1 MKLILLFGSALAI
14 IFYRNL
20 LTEIFEGEMI
30 GGGIDWVLLML
41 HLSVFDYWVVL
52 WETQA

>member
-14 IFYRNL
+14 TFYRNL

-30 GGGIDWVLLML
+30 GGGGGIDWVL
-41 HLSVFDYWVVL
+41 FDASFVGF
-52 WETQA
+52 

>member
-14 IFYRNL
+14 TFYRNL

-30 GGGIDWVLLML
+30 GGGIDWVL
-41 HLSVFDYWVVL
+41 FDASFVGF
-52 WETQA
+52 

>member
-30 GGGIDWVLLML
+30 GLEVDWIL
-41 HLSVFDYWVVL
+41 FDVSFVGF
-52 WETQA
+52 

>member
-20 LTEIFEGEMI
+20 LTEIFEGEMMR
-30 GGGIDWVLLML
+30 GGGIDWVL
-41 HLSVFDYWVVL
+41 FDASFVGF
-52 WETQA
+52 